1 VGTVLA
7 FGDVDFPFVGRSS
20 LSDLGTFVSEITEFD
35 FKGTF
40 NTHTFEAMIDTSTPS
55 TGSTTIT
62 APSQDGPF
70 DVSSFFDVF
79 WRREH

>member
-1 VGTVLA
+1 MGTVLA
-7 FGDVDFPFVGRSS
+7 LGDVDFLFVGRSS
-20 LSDLGTFVSEITEFD
+20 LPDLGTFVSEITEFD

-40 NTHTFEAMIDTSTPS
+40 NTHTFEVMIDTSTPS

-79 WRREH
+79 WRHEH